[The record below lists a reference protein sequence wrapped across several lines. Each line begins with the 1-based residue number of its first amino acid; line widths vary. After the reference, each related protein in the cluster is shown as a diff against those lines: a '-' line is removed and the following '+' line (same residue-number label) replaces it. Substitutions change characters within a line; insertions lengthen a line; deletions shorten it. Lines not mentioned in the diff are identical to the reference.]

1 MKKLLEAIL
10 YPLLM
15 ICEFIDGERD
25 VLYKPKNPKK

>member
-1 MKKLLEAIL
+1 MKKLLETLL

-25 VLYKPKNPKK
+25 ILYKPKKD